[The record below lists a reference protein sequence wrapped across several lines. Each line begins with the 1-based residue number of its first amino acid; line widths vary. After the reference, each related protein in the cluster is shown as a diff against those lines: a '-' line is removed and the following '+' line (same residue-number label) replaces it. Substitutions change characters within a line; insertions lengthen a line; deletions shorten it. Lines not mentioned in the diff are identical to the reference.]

1 MTIKELIDK
10 LNIAHGVAENSTKSP
25 NKGSLLLYF
34 KEELFMKRFQK
45 LDDTSRASIIIVTWA
60 IAFDA
65 AVIFCTAI
73 WWLIFIFVSLS
84 WTMYLIYDTK
94 LEQMEKRLERKKK
107 IINAMHRES
116 MNFAKDYEGKERK
129 NIR

>member
-1 MTIKELIDK
+1 
-10 LNIAHGVAENSTKSP
+10 
-25 NKGSLLLYF
+25 
-34 KEELFMKRFQK
+34 MKRFQK

-60 IAFDA
+60 LAFDA

-107 IINAMHRES
+107 IMNAMYRES
-116 MNFAKDYEGKERK
+116 MNFANDYEGKERK

>member
-1 MTIKELIDK
+1 
-10 LNIAHGVAENSTKSP
+10 
-25 NKGSLLLYF
+25 
-34 KEELFMKRFQK
+34 MKRFQK

-60 IAFDA
+60 LAFDA

-107 IINAMHRES
+107 IMNAMYRES

>member
-1 MTIKELIDK
+1 
-10 LNIAHGVAENSTKSP
+10 
-25 NKGSLLLYF
+25 
-34 KEELFMKRFQK
+34 MKRFQK

-60 IAFDA
+60 LAFDA

-73 WWLIFIFVSLS
+73 WWLIFAFVSLQ
-84 WTMYLIYDTK
+84 WIMYLIYDTK

-107 IINAMHRES
+107 IMNAMYRES

>member
-1 MTIKELIDK
+1 
-10 LNIAHGVAENSTKSP
+10 
-25 NKGSLLLYF
+25 
-34 KEELFMKRFQK
+34 MKRFQK

-94 LEQMEKRLERKKK
+94 LEKMEKRLEQKKK
-107 IINAMHRES
+107 IINAMYRES

>member
-1 MTIKELIDK
+1 
-10 LNIAHGVAENSTKSP
+10 
-25 NKGSLLLYF
+25 
-34 KEELFMKRFQK
+34 MKRFQQ
-45 LDDTSRASIIIVTWA
+45 LDDTSRASIIIVTWS

-65 AVIFCTAI
+65 AMIFCTAI

-94 LEQMEKRLERKKK
+94 LEQMEKRFERKKK
-107 IINAMHRES
+107 IMNAMYRES
-116 MNFAKDYEGKERK
+116 MNFANDYEGKERK

>member
-1 MTIKELIDK
+1 
-10 LNIAHGVAENSTKSP
+10 
-25 NKGSLLLYF
+25 
-34 KEELFMKRFQK
+34 MKRFQQ
-45 LDDTSRASIIIVTWA
+45 LDDTSRASIIIVTWS

-65 AVIFCTAI
+65 AMIFCTAI

-94 LEQMEKRLERKKK
+94 LDQMEKRLERKKK
-107 IINAMHRES
+107 IMNAMYRES

>member
-1 MTIKELIDK
+1 
-10 LNIAHGVAENSTKSP
+10 
-25 NKGSLLLYF
+25 
-34 KEELFMKRFQK
+34 MKRFQQ
-45 LDDTSRASIIIVTWA
+45 LNDTSRASIIIVTWS

-65 AVIFCTAI
+65 AMIFCTAI

-107 IINAMHRES
+107 IMNAMYRES

>member
-1 MTIKELIDK
+1 
-10 LNIAHGVAENSTKSP
+10 
-25 NKGSLLLYF
+25 
-34 KEELFMKRFQK
+34 MKRFQQ
-45 LDDTSRASIIIVTWA
+45 LDDTSRASIIIVTWS

-65 AVIFCTAI
+65 AMIFCTAI

-107 IINAMHRES
+107 IMNAMYRES

-129 NIR
+129 DIR

>member
-1 MTIKELIDK
+1 
-10 LNIAHGVAENSTKSP
+10 
-25 NKGSLLLYF
+25 
-34 KEELFMKRFQK
+34 MKRFQK

-60 IAFDA
+60 LAFDA

-107 IINAMHRES
+107 IMNAMYRES
-116 MNFAKDYEGKERK
+116 MNFAKDYDGKERK

>member
-1 MTIKELIDK
+1 
-10 LNIAHGVAENSTKSP
+10 
-25 NKGSLLLYF
+25 
-34 KEELFMKRFQK
+34 MKRFQQ
-45 LDDTSRASIIIVTWA
+45 LDDTSRASIIIVTWS

-65 AVIFCTAI
+65 AMIFCTAI

-107 IINAMHRES
+107 IMNAMYHES

>member
-1 MTIKELIDK
+1 
-10 LNIAHGVAENSTKSP
+10 
-25 NKGSLLLYF
+25 
-34 KEELFMKRFQK
+34 MKRFQQ
-45 LDDTSRASIIIVTWA
+45 LDDTSRASIIIVTWS

-94 LEQMEKRLERKKK
+94 LEQMEKKLERKKK
-107 IINAMHRES
+107 IMNAMYRES

-129 NIR
+129 DIR

>member
-1 MTIKELIDK
+1 
-10 LNIAHGVAENSTKSP
+10 
-25 NKGSLLLYF
+25 
-34 KEELFMKRFQK
+34 MKRFQQ
-45 LDDTSRASIIIVTWA
+45 LDDTSRASIIIVTWS

-65 AVIFCTAI
+65 AMIFCTAI

-94 LEQMEKRLERKKK
+94 LERMEKRLERKKK
-107 IINAMHRES
+107 IMNAMYRES

>member
-1 MTIKELIDK
+1 
-10 LNIAHGVAENSTKSP
+10 
-25 NKGSLLLYF
+25 
-34 KEELFMKRFQK
+34 MKRFQK

-60 IAFDA
+60 LAFDA

-73 WWLIFIFVSLS
+73 WWLIFIFVSVL

-107 IINAMHRES
+107 IMNAMYRES

>member
-1 MTIKELIDK
+1 
-10 LNIAHGVAENSTKSP
+10 
-25 NKGSLLLYF
+25 
-34 KEELFMKRFQK
+34 MKRFQK

-107 IINAMHRES
+107 IMNAMYRES

>member
-1 MTIKELIDK
+1 
-10 LNIAHGVAENSTKSP
+10 
-25 NKGSLLLYF
+25 
-34 KEELFMKRFQK
+34 MKRFQQ
-45 LDDTSRASIIIVTWA
+45 LDDTIRASIIIVTWS

-65 AVIFCTAI
+65 AMIFCTAI

-107 IINAMHRES
+107 IMNAMYRES

>member
-1 MTIKELIDK
+1 
-10 LNIAHGVAENSTKSP
+10 
-25 NKGSLLLYF
+25 
-34 KEELFMKRFQK
+34 MKRFQK

-65 AVIFCTAI
+65 AVLFCTAI

-107 IINAMHRES
+107 IMNAMYRES
-116 MNFAKDYEGKERK
+116 MNFANDYEGKERK

>member
-1 MTIKELIDK
+1 
-10 LNIAHGVAENSTKSP
+10 
-25 NKGSLLLYF
+25 
-34 KEELFMKRFQK
+34 MKRFQQ
-45 LDDTSRASIIIVTWA
+45 LDDTSRASIIIVTWS

-65 AVIFCTAI
+65 AMIFCTAI

-107 IINAMHRES
+107 IMNAMYRES
-116 MNFAKDYEGKERK
+116 MNFAEDYEGKERK

>member
-1 MTIKELIDK
+1 
-10 LNIAHGVAENSTKSP
+10 
-25 NKGSLLLYF
+25 
-34 KEELFMKRFQK
+34 MKRFQQ
-45 LDDTSRASIIIVTWA
+45 LDDTSRASIIIVTWS

-65 AVIFCTAI
+65 AIIFCTAI

-107 IINAMHRES
+107 IMNAMYRES

>member
-1 MTIKELIDK
+1 
-10 LNIAHGVAENSTKSP
+10 
-25 NKGSLLLYF
+25 
-34 KEELFMKRFQK
+34 MKRFQK
-45 LDDTSRASIIIVTWA
+45 LDDTSRASIVIVTWS

-65 AVIFCTAI
+65 AMIFCTAT

-94 LEQMEKRLERKKK
+94 LEQLEKRLERK
-107 IINAMHRES
+107 NRAMRIMYRES

-129 NIR
+129 DI

>member
-1 MTIKELIDK
+1 M
-10 LNIAHGVAENSTKSP
+10 VSYFF
-25 NKGSLLLYF
+25 LYF
-34 KEELFMKRFQK
+34 KEEIFMKRFQK
-45 LDDTSRASIIIVTWA
+45 LDDTSRASIIIVTWS

-65 AVIFCTAI
+65 AMIFCTAI
-73 WWLIFIFVSLS
+73 WWFIFIFVSLS

-107 IINAMHRES
+107 IMNAMYRES

>member
-1 MTIKELIDK
+1 
-10 LNIAHGVAENSTKSP
+10 
-25 NKGSLLLYF
+25 
-34 KEELFMKRFQK
+34 MKRFQQ
-45 LDDTSRASIIIVTWA
+45 LDDTSRASIIIVTWS

-65 AVIFCTAI
+65 AMIFCTAI

-107 IINAMHRES
+107 IMNAMYRES

>member
-1 MTIKELIDK
+1 
-10 LNIAHGVAENSTKSP
+10 
-25 NKGSLLLYF
+25 
-34 KEELFMKRFQK
+34 MKRFQK

-65 AVIFCTAI
+65 AVLFCTAI

-107 IINAMHRES
+107 IMNAMYRES

>member
-1 MTIKELIDK
+1 
-10 LNIAHGVAENSTKSP
+10 
-25 NKGSLLLYF
+25 
-34 KEELFMKRFQK
+34 MKRFQK

-107 IINAMHRES
+107 IMNAMYRES
-116 MNFAKDYEGKERK
+116 MNFANDYEGKERK

>member
-1 MTIKELIDK
+1 
-10 LNIAHGVAENSTKSP
+10 
-25 NKGSLLLYF
+25 
-34 KEELFMKRFQK
+34 MKRFQK

-65 AVIFCTAI
+65 AVIFRTAI
-73 WWLIFIFVSLS
+73 WWLIFAFVSLS

-107 IINAMHRES
+107 IMNAMYRES

>member
-1 MTIKELIDK
+1 
-10 LNIAHGVAENSTKSP
+10 
-25 NKGSLLLYF
+25 
-34 KEELFMKRFQK
+34 MKRFQQ
-45 LDDTSRASIIIVTWA
+45 LDDTSRASIIIVTWS

-65 AVIFCTAI
+65 AMIFCTAI

-84 WTMYLIYDTK
+84 WTLYLIYDTK
-94 LEQMEKRLERKKK
+94 LEQLEKRLERKKK
-107 IINAMHRES
+107 IMNAMYRES

>member
-1 MTIKELIDK
+1 
-10 LNIAHGVAENSTKSP
+10 
-25 NKGSLLLYF
+25 
-34 KEELFMKRFQK
+34 MKRFQK
-45 LDDTSRASIIIVTWA
+45 LADTSRASIIIVTWS
-60 IAFDA
+60 IVFDA
-65 AVIFCTAI
+65 AMIFCTTI

-107 IINAMHRES
+107 IMNAMYRES

>member
-1 MTIKELIDK
+1 
-10 LNIAHGVAENSTKSP
+10 
-25 NKGSLLLYF
+25 
-34 KEELFMKRFQK
+34 MKRFQK

-94 LEQMEKRLERKKK
+94 LDQMEKRLERKKK
-107 IINAMHRES
+107 IMNAMYRES

>member
-1 MTIKELIDK
+1 
-10 LNIAHGVAENSTKSP
+10 
-25 NKGSLLLYF
+25 
-34 KEELFMKRFQK
+34 MKRFQK
-45 LDDTSRASIIIVTWA
+45 LDDTSRASIIIVTWS

-65 AVIFCTAI
+65 AMIFCTAI
-73 WWLIFIFVSLS
+73 WWFIFIFVSLS

-107 IINAMHRES
+107 IMNAMYRES

>member
-1 MTIKELIDK
+1 
-10 LNIAHGVAENSTKSP
+10 
-25 NKGSLLLYF
+25 
-34 KEELFMKRFQK
+34 MKRFKQ
-45 LDDTSRASIIIVTWA
+45 LDDTSRASIIIVTWS

-65 AVIFCTAI
+65 AMIFCTAI

-94 LEQMEKRLERKKK
+94 LERMEKRLERKKK
-107 IINAMHRES
+107 IMNAMYRES

-129 NIR
+129 DIR

>member
-1 MTIKELIDK
+1 
-10 LNIAHGVAENSTKSP
+10 
-25 NKGSLLLYF
+25 
-34 KEELFMKRFQK
+34 MKRFQQ
-45 LDDTSRASIIIVTWA
+45 LDDTSRASIIIVTWS

-65 AVIFCTAI
+65 AMIFCTAI

-94 LEQMEKRLERKKK
+94 LEQMKKRLERKKK
-107 IINAMHRES
+107 IMNAMYRES

>member
-1 MTIKELIDK
+1 
-10 LNIAHGVAENSTKSP
+10 
-25 NKGSLLLYF
+25 
-34 KEELFMKRFQK
+34 MKRFQQ
-45 LDDTSRASIIIVTWA
+45 LDDTSRASIIIVTWS

-65 AVIFCTAI
+65 AMIFCTAI

-84 WTMYLIYDTK
+84 CTMYLIYDTK

-107 IINAMHRES
+107 IMNAMYRES

>member
-1 MTIKELIDK
+1 
-10 LNIAHGVAENSTKSP
+10 
-25 NKGSLLLYF
+25 
-34 KEELFMKRFQK
+34 MKRFQK

-60 IAFDA
+60 IVFDA

-94 LEQMEKRLERKKK
+94 LEQMEKRLEQKNK
-107 IINAMHRES
+107 IINAMYRES

>member
-1 MTIKELIDK
+1 M
-10 LNIAHGVAENSTKSP
+10 VSYFF
-25 NKGSLLLYF
+25 LYF
-34 KEELFMKRFQK
+34 KEEIFTKRFQK
-45 LDDTSRASIIIVTWA
+45 LDDTSRASIIIVTWS

-65 AVIFCTAI
+65 AMIFCTAI

-107 IINAMHRES
+107 IMNAMYRES

>member
-1 MTIKELIDK
+1 
-10 LNIAHGVAENSTKSP
+10 
-25 NKGSLLLYF
+25 
-34 KEELFMKRFQK
+34 MKRFQQ
-45 LDDTSRASIIIVTWA
+45 LDDTSRASIIIVTWS

-65 AVIFCTAI
+65 AMIFCTAI

-107 IINAMHRES
+107 IMNAMYREN

>member
-1 MTIKELIDK
+1 M
-10 LNIAHGVAENSTKSP
+10 VSYFF
-25 NKGSLLLYF
+25 LYF

-45 LDDTSRASIIIVTWA
+45 LDDTSRASIIIVTWS

-65 AVIFCTAI
+65 AMIFCTAI

-107 IINAMHRES
+107 IMNAMYRES
-116 MNFAKDYEGKERK
+116 MNFARDYEGKERK